1 VYCSAG
7 DGTTSEGEFW
17 EALNSACN
25 LKLPVLFLIEDNGY
39 AISVPVDVQTA
50 GGNVARLVKGVPNL
64 FWVEEGDGNDPVAS
78 YRVLAE
84 AVAWCRAR
92 KGPAFV
98 RAKVTRPYSHSMS
111 DDESKYKPKALR
123 DAEAQKDCLHTFSRL
138 LVREGALTEAGLE
151 KLHADV
157 AATIR
162 TASEQAQTSPQPS
175 PHTAAAFVFSPD
187 VDPASDPVVSTPKPA
202 AGARPR

>member
-1 VYCSAG
+1 K
-7 DGTTSEGEFW
+7 DF
-17 EALNSACN
+17 
-25 LKLPVLFLIEDNGY
+25 
-39 AISVPVDVQTA
+39 
-50 GGNVARLVKGVPNL
+50 PNL
-64 FWVEEGDGNDPVAS
+64 FWVEEVDGGDPIAS

-111 DDESKYKPKALR
+111 DDESKYKPKAMR
-123 DAEAQKDCLHTFSRL
+123 DAEAKKNGLHTFARF
-138 LVREGALTEAGLE
+138 LVREGVLTEAELE

-157 AATIR
+157 VAAIR
-162 TASEQAQTSPQPS
+162 AASEQAQGSPQPA

-187 VDPASDPVVSTPKPA
+187 VDPASERFVATPKPA
-202 AGARPR
+202 PGAQGETI